1 MKNLKYLIFLILFA
15 CVLSG
20 ATFVNAQT
28 GDRVLVSGK
37 NSLRQSD
44 INGLIEFYE
53 WAFETEFSGEQRE
66 RFQDLVLEAFRSDA
80 ASSRKNT
87 DVVLNVYKQV
97 KALDAETQQQKREI
111 FVSDFVS
118 ELRKT
123 PDDETSK
130 FMLEVYGQSQSQT
143 QSSDVAYDSNANAN
157 NTDDANISNIGG
169 VSDLTG
175 TWVWGSSGSTTKTTT
190 GVYLGGTASRFTY
203 QFLANGTVQYTGIMT
218 VMTGGCRLQ
227 AFTTK
232 KGRVSI
238 KGDTMTIA
246 FSPASF
252 SRDDTC
258 SPAKNYKKTLP
269 AETEVYK
276 IKFKNDYGQTQLCM
290 TGKDETCFSKQ

>member
-1 MKNLKYLIFLILFA
+1 
-15 CVLSG
+15 
-20 ATFVNAQT
+20 
-28 GDRVLVSGK
+28 
-37 NSLRQSD
+37 
-44 INGLIEFYE
+44 
-53 WAFETEFSGEQRE
+53 
-66 RFQDLVLEAFRSDA
+66 A
-80 ASSRKNT
+80 ASRKNT

-97 KALDAETQQQKREI
+97 KALDTENQQQKREI
-111 FVSDFVS
+111 FVSDFVG

-123 PDDETSK
+123 PDDEISK
-130 FMLEVYGQSQSQT
+130 FMLEIYDQSQGQN
-143 QSSDVAYDSNANAN
+143 QSNDVAYDSNAN
-157 NTDDANISNIGG
+157 NTDDTNISAIGG
-169 VSDLTG
+169 VSDLVG
-175 TWVWGSSGSTTKTTT
+175 TWIWGHSGSMTKTTT
-190 GVYLGGTASRFTY
+190 GVYLGGNASRFTY

-246 FSPASF
+246 FSPANF

-276 IKFKNDYGQTQLCM
+276 IKVKNDYGQTQLCM

>member
-1 MKNLKYLIFLILFA
+1 MKSLKYTVFLLLFA
-15 CVLSG
+15 CVLSN

-28 GDRVLVSGK
+28 GGDRVLVAGK

-53 WAFETEFSGEQRE
+53 WAFETEFSSDQRE
-66 RFQDLVLEAFRSDA
+66 RFQELVLEAFRNDA
-80 ASSRKNT
+80 AASRKNT
-87 DVVLNVYKQV
+87 DVVLNVYRQV
-97 KALDAETQQQKREI
+97 KNLDAETQQQKREM
-111 FVSDFVS
+111 FVSDFVG

-130 FMLEVYGQSQSQT
+130 FMLEIYGQSQGQN
-143 QSSDVAYDSNANAN
+143 QSSDVANDSNTNNA
-157 NTDDANISNIGG
+157 DDTNISNVSG
-169 VSDLTG
+169 VSDLAG
-175 TWVWGSSGSTTKTTT
+175 TWVWGSSGSMTKTTT

-203 QFLANGTVQYTGIMT
+203 RFFANGTVQYTGIMT

-238 KGDTMTIA
+238 NGDTMTIV